1 MAVRPCCWVHAET
14 MKNNGF
20 TLLELIVVC
29 ALIGIML
36 VVSVPALRNTFVND
50 RLKSTSRKTIGLI
63 NNVREL
69 AMREQQGYIVHFDRA
84 RESIWFEQNG
94 ETDKTK
100 EIDDKKNLA
109 FPVGVRISEIWT
121 RAQGVFS
128 HDVDTIWVSR
138 KGYMDQ
144 LILHLSDDEDN
155 VISLH
160 FSPFLEIV
168 KVYDEYTPD
177 K

>member
-1 MAVRPCCWVHAET
+1 MVVCPYRWLHADT
-14 MKNNGF
+14 MKSDGF

-29 ALIGIML
+29 ALIGTML
-36 VVSVPALRNTFVND
+36 VVSVPALRDTLVDD
-50 RLKSTSRKTIGLI
+50 RLKSSSRKTIGLI
-63 NNVREL
+63 NSVR
-69 AMREQQGYIVHFDRA
+69 AQAVREQQPYVIHLDRT
-84 RESIWFEQNG
+84 RESIWFEKA
-94 ETDKTK
+94 EKTNKVK
-100 EIDDKKNLA
+100 EVDDGKNLA

-128 HDVDTIWVSR
+128 NDVDTIWVSR

-144 LILHLSDDEDN
+144 FILHLSDDDDN

>member
-1 MAVRPCCWVHAET
+1 
-14 MKNNGF
+14 MKDNGF

-29 ALIGIML
+29 ALVGTML
-36 VVSVPALRNTFVND
+36 VVSVPALRNIFVDD

-63 NNVREL
+63 NSVREL
-69 AMREQQGYIVHFDRA
+69 AVREQQAYLVHFDKA
-84 RESIWFEQNG
+84 RKSIWFEQDG
-94 ETDKTK
+94 ITDKIK

-144 LILHLSDDEDN
+144 LILHFSDDEDN